1 MRIIIILSGVVCAF
15 IKKPHRPMK
24 DSEAKVPNV
33 WLSVSR
39 LPFQFSEGRV
49 GWDYITPLQEPCA
62 RNRVRHYRISIIEF
76 V

>member
-1 MRIIIILSGVVCAF
+1 
-15 IKKPHRPMK
+15 MK

-39 LPFQFSEGRV
+39 LPSQFSEGRV